1 MTEEAVLTHAG
12 RATTIQIV
20 TSPLSG
26 DERLALGE
34 GLRSEETRQFI
45 TRAAV
50 ASVNLD
56 SGTDAD
62 TLLYGGQRYRAVQI
76 KNWGEGF
83 FEVIG
88 QRVET

>member
-26 DERLALGE
+26 DERLAPRVGPAIL
-34 GLRSEETRQFI
+34 SQPTRQYI

-50 ASVNLD
+50 H
-56 SGTDAD
+56 GP
-62 TLLYGGQRYRAVQI
+62 
-76 KNWGEGF
+76 
-83 FEVIG
+83 
-88 QRVET
+88 